1 MPSLRQSFDAVVD
14 LPPEARRDW
23 MDRHCT
29 DPTDRHHLE
38 ALLAAH
44 ARTEPLLLDTPVAA
58 VIDAMKGE
66 DARPTQAWI
75 GERIGAFRLMSAPR
89 PGRHGE
95 RVPRRTRR
103 RRLPVNAWR

>member
-23 MDRHCT
+23 MDRHCS

-44 ARTEPLLLDTPVAA
+44 ART
-58 VIDAMKGE
+58 
-66 DARPTQAWI
+66 ARRASSTSA
-75 GERIGAFRLMSAPR
+75 GVFTRLGASRA
-89 PGRHGE
+89 
-95 RVPRRTRR
+95 
-103 RRLPVNAWR
+103 

>member
-23 MDRHCT
+23 MDRHCS

-44 ARTEPLLLDTPVAA
+44 AQRGGGGGGSSPSPLSAA
-58 VIDAMKGE
+58 PDWYMA
-66 DARPTQAWI
+66 PT
-75 GERIGAFRLMSAPR
+75 
-89 PGRHGE
+89 
-95 RVPRRTRR
+95 
-103 RRLPVNAWR
+103 